1 MKGKIVLV
9 GLVILI
15 TTISTIK
22 GENLSTSYVE
32 PGDIIIADEMPMKPI
47 ISGWEHAALYR
58 GAGYIIEAD
67 PHMENSINSF
77 NSAKKENNEEW
88 NKEFG
93 AEGTISTFVDGIV
106 TDDGIVLL
114 GRIYEKVW
122 VVKIDKEGNEIW
134 NRTFRRNLRV
144 EEWGESIAETED
156 GFVIGGYSG
165 ANYWII
171 KIDKEGNE
179 IWNKTYV
186 RPTED
191 YGKKIIATKDGGYA
205 MVGKAYSD
213 NPDILVIKT
222 DKDGNLEWEKTF
234 GGGDIE
240 HGNSILETED
250 GYLISGITGSYSP
263 LGDLD
268 SWVIKIDK
276 RGNEIWNRTY
286 GWPLF
291 EFRTFITEGEDGY
304 IIYGGTEY
312 APGGTAY
319 VIKIDKEGN
328 EIWKK
333 GYGGPFAHL
342 LDGKKIKDG
351 YILAG
356 VTDLFAVGRKDMWV
370 LKIDEKGKEI
380 WNKSFGTRSHDRAFA
395 IEI

>member
-1 MKGKIVLV
+1 
-9 GLVILI
+9 
-15 TTISTIK
+15 
-22 GENLSTSYVE
+22 
-32 PGDIIIADEMPMKPI
+32 
-47 ISGWEHAALYR
+47 
-58 GAGYIIEAD
+58 
-67 PHMENSINSF
+67 
-77 NSAKKENNEEW
+77 
-88 NKEFG
+88 
-93 AEGTISTFVDGIV
+93 
-106 TDDGIVLL
+106 DDGIVLL

-144 EEWGESIAETED
+144 EEYGGSIAETED

-186 RPTED
+186 RATED

-205 MVGKAYSD
+205 MVGNAYSD
-213 NPDILVIKT
+213 NSDILVIKT

-234 GGGDIE
+234 GGGRTE
-240 HGNSILETED
+240 HGDSILETED
-250 GYLISGITGSYSP
+250 GYLISGITGSYST
-263 LGDLD
+263 LGDWD

-286 GWPLF
+286 GWALF
-291 EFRTFITEGEDGY
+291 EIRTYITEGEDGY

-312 APGGTAY
+312 APGGSAY

-333 GYGGPFAHL
+333 GYGGRFAQL

-356 VTDLFAVGRKDMWV
+356 DTDLFAVGRKDMWV